1 MTDPLDS
8 ETENEPRQLKF
19 LRHLVTGLTAVMVCG
34 VVAIVAL
41 LVIRLSNTGP
51 QLPENVALP
60 AGVSARAVTFGE
72 GWIAVVTEDD
82 RILILNSLSGSV
94 RQDIQ
99 IISE

>member
-1 MTDPLDS
+1 
-8 ETENEPRQLKF
+8 
-19 LRHLVTGLTAVMVCG
+19 MVCG